1 MDLSIIIVSWKVKEK
16 LRENLNALFASHG
29 IFSFEVI
36 VIDNNSGDGSVEMV
50 RTEFPSVIII
60 ANTENV
66 GFAKA
71 NNQGLKIAQGEYLL
85 LLNPDMLLE
94 SGTLANS
101 LAWVKNNQ
109 QATVSACLLL
119 DQEKRIIKHVRRFP
133 KLFDQLMIILKV
145 PHLFPDV
152 INNYLDVDFL
162 YSKAAKVDSVRG
174 AYFLINKKAW
184 QKISGAELPLLD
196 ERYFIWFEEVDFC
209 RQVYKLG
216 GEVWY
221 FPDASCLD
229 YVGASFQQVN
239 ISAKQGY
246 FEKSML
252 SYFKKWHPLWQY
264 FILKITWPLGKILA
278 KIFSN

>member
-16 LRENLNALFASHG
+16 LRENLNALYASHG
-29 IFSFEVI
+29 NFSFEVI

-60 ANTENV
+60 ANAENV

-252 SYFKKWHPLWQY
+252 SYFKKWHPLWQF